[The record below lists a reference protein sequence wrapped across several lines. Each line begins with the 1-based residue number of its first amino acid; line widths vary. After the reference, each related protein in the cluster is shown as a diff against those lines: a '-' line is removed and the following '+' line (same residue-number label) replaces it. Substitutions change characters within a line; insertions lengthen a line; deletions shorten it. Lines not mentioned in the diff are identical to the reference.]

1 MKCFGKIQIEF
12 MNNFFVLYIYK
23 CQTDPYQHTAPVEE
37 VVVEQGQ
44 DLHPVDAQELHQVDA
59 QEVHPVHDPE
69 LHPVDDPEPVD
80 VLDPHP
86 ADYLPWHIPLK

>member
-37 VVVEQGQ
+37 VVVVDQ
-44 DLHPVDAQELHQVDA
+44 DPQPHLV
-59 QEVHPVHDPE
+59 PE
-69 LHPVDDPEPVD
+69 LHLVLVQDPHLADVPHLVDEPEPAHDLVR
-80 VLDPHP
+80 
-86 ADYLPWHIPLK
+86 HIPLK